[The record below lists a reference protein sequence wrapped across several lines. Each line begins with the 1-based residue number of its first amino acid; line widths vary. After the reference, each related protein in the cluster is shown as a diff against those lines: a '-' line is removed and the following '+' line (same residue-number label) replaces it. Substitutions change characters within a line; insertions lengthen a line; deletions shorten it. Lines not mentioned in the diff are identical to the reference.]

1 MSLRREKLQELFKE
15 EAGAILQRRLRDP
28 RVGFVS
34 VTDVELSA
42 DLRHAKIFVSV
53 LGDEEAKQRTMAAL
67 AGAAG
72 FVRGELGRR
81 VRMRFVPEVLFR
93 LDESIERGA
102 RINALLRQAV
112 PPTAPAPESPQPGG
126 GSSPDPGEPPIEP
139 EDDTPRPH
147 RRRPPQ
153 RQ

>member
-1 MSLRREKLQELFKE
+1 MSVRREKLQELFKE
-15 EAGAILQRRLRDP
+15 EASAILQRRLRDP

-53 LGDEEAKQRTMAAL
+53 LGDEEAKRSTMAAL
-67 AGAAG
+67 EGAAG
-72 FVRGELGRR
+72 FVRTELGRR

-102 RINALLRQAV
+102 RVNALLRQVV
-112 PPTAPAPESPQPGG
+112 PPQTPATEPVTGPADATPGTT
-126 GSSPDPGEPPIEP
+126 
-139 EDDTPRPH
+139 DDAARPH
-147 RRRPPQ
+147 RRRPSD
-153 RQ
+153 RR

>member
-1 MSLRREKLQELFKE
+1 MRREKLQELFKE
-15 EAGAILQRRLRDP
+15 EASAILQRRLRDP

-42 DLRHAKIFVSV
+42 DLHHAKIFVSV
-53 LGDEEAKQRTMAAL
+53 LGDEEAKQRTMVAL
-67 AGAAG
+67 EGAAG

-102 RINALLRQAV
+102 RVNALLRQVV
-112 PPTAPAPESPQPGG
+112 PPAPATADPSASEKASIES
-126 GSSPDPGEPPIEP
+126 
-139 EDDTPRPH
+139 EDDPPRPH

-153 RQ
+153 RR

>member
-1 MSLRREKLQELFKE
+1 MSLRREKLQELFRE
-15 EAGAILQRRLRDP
+15 EASAILQRRLRDP

-42 DLRHAKIFVSV
+42 DLRHAKVFVSV
-53 LGDEEAKQRTMAAL
+53 LGDEQAKQRTMAAL
-67 AGAAG
+67 EGAAG

-93 LDESIERGA
+93 LDESIERGV
-102 RINALLRQAV
+102 RVNALLREAL
-112 PPTAPAPESPQPGG
+112 P
-126 GSSPDPGEPPIEP
+126 PDPPVSLPSESGHHPVEPD
-139 EDDTPRPH
+139 DDTPRPH

-153 RQ
+153 RG

>member
-1 MSLRREKLQELFKE
+1 MTLRREKLQQRFKE
-15 EAGAILQRRLRDP
+15 EAGVILQRRLHDP

-34 VTDVELSA
+34 VTEVELSA

-53 LGDEEAKQRTMAAL
+53 LGDEETKRRTMAAL
-67 AGAAG
+67 EGAAG

-93 LDESIERGA
+93 LDESIAYGA
-102 RINALLRQAV
+102 RVNALLRQV
-112 PPTAPAPESPQPGG
+112 TPPAAPAPE
-126 GSSPDPGEPPIEP
+126 PPPHDEVPP
-139 EDDTPRPH
+139 ERNDDGPLPH

-153 RQ
+153 RG